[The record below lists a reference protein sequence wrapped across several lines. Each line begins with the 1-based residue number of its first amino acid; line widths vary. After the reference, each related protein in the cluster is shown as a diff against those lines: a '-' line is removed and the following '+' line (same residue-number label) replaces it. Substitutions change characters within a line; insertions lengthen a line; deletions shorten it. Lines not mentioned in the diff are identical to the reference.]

1 MKISNVGFKM
11 LLALFMM
18 IFMGYSSANNHFIFP
33 FEINQA
39 INGLNMK
46 LKNVNLN
53 ELGMHELRSVW
64 HRFTFERLLNLDLHS
79 IESTARLYSRAD
91 NNITLPCRAEIYKIA
106 KAIVSQEMWAYRGI
120 INVYKINRFRGIF
133 KMKLIDL
140 KYWIVWANHHR
151 GY

>member
-1 MKISNVGFKM
+1 MKISGSNM

-18 IFMGYSSANNHFIFP
+18 MTFMGYSNANNHFIFP

-79 IESTARLYSRAD
+79 IESTSRLYSRPD
-91 NNITLPCRAEIYKIA
+91 NNITLACRAEIYKIA
-106 KAIVSQEMWAYRGI
+106 KAIVGQEMWAYRGI
-120 INVYKINRFRGIF
+120 KSIKKTDRFRSIST
-133 KMKLIDL
+133 
-140 KYWIVWANHHR
+140 
-151 GY
+151 